1 MNSRVLELFWW
12 FMGANFWSRWRGSL
26 RQLPKPWKFWSCPVE
41 VFWFWR
47 NINGVFMMSLMMMI
61 DALLARQ
68 NDPYLIIFYFFTLIL
83 FTTLRSSTHNI
94 CRVPCIKYP
103 PLDRNLIIPWS
114 FHPCSCTQFVS
125 VSQERHVSWNSVTE
139 DAIFELKWEI
149 SPVTVPDHDIFYD
162 DNLYRWWCPLKMHVL
177 KTSTKHDRNTINL
190 YVRIFV
196 T

>member
-1 MNSRVLELFWW
+1 MT
-12 FMGANFWSRWRGSL
+12 
-26 RQLPKPWKFWSCPVE
+26 
-41 VFWFWR
+41 
-47 NINGVFMMSLMMMI
+47 I

-125 VSQERHVSWNSVTE
+125 VSQEQLVSLFRWGRIRTVILGKSVVYRCHSVTRSILSWWFWLFFIT
-139 DAIFELKWEI
+139 DAPVDSETSFQKCRQVTIVLKWLLRKKK
-149 SPVTVPDHDIFYD
+149 SNVSVPFW
-162 DNLYRWWCPLKMHVL
+162 LP
-177 KTSTKHDRNTINL
+177 
-190 YVRIFV
+190 
-196 T
+196 